1 MNEKLTEQAAGG
13 MTVNERLWAAGLME
27 SFDQAVARKDR
38 VELQNILKQVY
49 VPSRDAEVII
59 NQVLEPQGGPA

>member
-13 MTVNERLWAAGLME
+13 MTVNERLWAAGLMD
-27 SFDQAVARKDR
+27 SFDQAVARRDR

-59 NQVLEPQGGPA
+59 NQVLEPQRGPA

>member
-13 MTVNERLWAAGLME
+13 MTVNGRLWAAGLME